1 MEQKIKQDNCNIGK
15 NIREIRK
22 EKKMSQEELCKKA
35 NVSRAIISD
44 LETGKRTVTST
55 KTLSKIA
62 SALGCSVADIFLT

>member
-1 MEQKIKQDNCNIGK
+1 MGYR
-15 NIREIRK
+15 IREMRK

-35 NVSRAIISD
+35 KVSRGILSE

-62 SALGCSVADIFLT
+62 EALGCSVTDIFLP

>member
-1 MEQKIKQDNCNIGK
+1 MGYR
-15 NIREIRK
+15 IREMRK

-35 NVSRAIISD
+35 KVSRGILSE

-62 SALGCSVADIFLT
+62 EALECSVTDIFLT

>member
-1 MEQKIKQDNCNIGK
+1 MGYR
-15 NIREIRK
+15 IREMRK

-35 NVSRAIISD
+35 KISRGILSE

-62 SALGCSVADIFLT
+62 EALECSVTDIFLP

>member
-1 MEQKIKQDNCNIGK
+1 MGYR
-15 NIREIRK
+15 IREMRK

-35 NVSRAIISD
+35 KVSRGILSE

-62 SALGCSVADIFLT
+62 EALECSVTDIFLP